1 MRPKARV
8 GGVLAGALLLV
19 LCTSPSA
26 VPSAAAAKKSASVQ
40 KQLKDMD
47 EGKLRRTA
55 RNPRYR
61 SSSTAPPAR
70 KHSPLT
76 MPK

>member
-1 MRPKARV
+1 MRPRLSMGAM
-8 GGVLAGALLLV
+8 LAGAAFLILLA
-19 LCTSPSA
+19 SPSTG
-26 VPSAAAAKKSASVQ
+26 PSAAPRKPASVQ
-40 KQLKDMD
+40 KELKDMD
-47 EGKLRRTA
+47 RGKLRRTA

-61 SSSTAPPAR
+61 SPGAAPPPR

>member
-1 MRPKARV
+1 MRPKLGMGAA
-8 GGVLAGALLLV
+8 LAGAVLLM
-19 LCTSPSA
+19 LCASPST

-47 EGKLRRTA
+47 RGKIRRTA